1 MIDRKLRLG
10 LLSFWLSR
18 NGAGVFEAV
27 VVQALAMR
35 DSGMIEPHVFGLAD
49 DRSDTDA
56 ARFEG
61 IPVQTFSVKGPPVF
75 GFAPGLLVAIKAAE
89 IDVLHLHGIWM
100 YPSLVAERWAA
111 ATGKPVVISPHGMLD
126 PWILSRGRWKKAIAR
141 ALYEKRSWK
150 RAALFHA
157 LTEAEA
163 ADIRTAEP
171 SAKVTIIANGV
182 QPPEGQSPAPRT
194 KFVFLS
200 RIHPKKNVIALVK
213 AWAALGTLPAERGF
227 SLDIAGFGE
236 ADHVAALEQA
246 IRSANSPTIRFIGSV
261 FGEEKAQLLLSA
273 RYLVLPSLSEGLP
286 MAILEAWAAGAP
298 TIMSKDCNLPV
309 GFERGVAIDCGHDA
323 SSIAEALRKAMQPD
337 EPAWSGVSS
346 GARAL
351 AKERFSPDAISHAW
365 VDTYAALAARGAR

>member
-1 MIDRKLRLG
+1 MNDRKLRLG

-35 DSGMIEPHVFGLAD
+35 DSGLVEPQVFGLAD

-61 IPVQTFSVKGPPVF
+61 IPAKAFAVKGPPVF
-75 GFAPGLLVAIKAAE
+75 GFAPGLLDAIKAADL
-89 IDVLHLHGIWM
+89 DVLHLHGIWM
-100 YPSLVAERWAA
+100 YPSRVAERWAA

-163 ADIRTAEP
+163 ADIRTAAP

-182 QPPEGQSPAPRT
+182 HPPAGTSPVPRT

-200 RIHPKKNVIALVK
+200 RIHPKKNVIALVE

-227 SLDIAGFGE
+227 SLEIAGFGE
-236 ADHVAALEQA
+236 AEHVAALEAA
-246 IRSANSPTIRFIGSV
+246 IRSADSPTIRFVGSV
-261 FGEEKAQLLLSA
+261 FGEDKARLLLSA

-298 TIMSKDCNLPV
+298 TVMSKDCNLPV
-309 GFERGVAIDCGHDA
+309 GFERGIAIECGHGA
-323 SSIAEALRKAMQPD
+323 SSIAEALRKAMQLD
-337 EPAWSGVSS
+337 EPAWSRISS
-346 GARAL
+346 NAREL
-351 AKERFSPDAISHAW
+351 ARERFSSDAISQAW
-365 VDTYAALAARGAR
+365 VDTYAALAARGTR